1 MILDIFFDLIAAAG
15 PFTVFYGMGQNSCSG
30 KLLFRGLSSSDNSAT
45 FIEDSYGLTI
55 SSAGGGG
62 GFPIDLNEIVYGT
75 GTGITSS
82 FLKVDNVNYS
92 ITGAGIINTTPR
104 GNTNTLNSF
113 IELSNSQIIGGKENL
128 IQNLNS
134 SQLKDSVILGGL
146 KNCLRSNTSS
156 ILCNSVI
163 AGGTYNVMAYGIENS
178 VILGGTQ
185 NSICTPLFNSKSND
199 IIHSS
204 SNAQIYKSENSNIH
218 SSCDVCMRYSCNSF
232 ISTSSNNLIGDEITM
247 RFQNSSSVIS
257 SRCSQ
262 ILATGSNNTIISSYK
277 SNIAGNGATLSTIL
291 SSVSSLIDSAIDS
304 NIIGGNN
311 QCIVAFGP
319 TKSSDVFQSN
329 IIGGCSNL
337 IYSGSPN
344 KVGYANF
351 FPVSPGKYNY
361 DFTKSIVKNSTI
373 IGGYKNC
380 IQFRPPSRSIIAFR
394 ESSTVDVGD
403 LNSIIG
409 GYNNEINISLL
420 STTIGGKNNKII
432 CETLSAIMGGYKNY
446 IYAGLSIG
454 KSNNNFIYSK
464 RAGSGHNSII
474 GGRENRIYTIPDIY
488 NNTDEIDFA
497 GSAFTSIIG
506 SKGGEITRSY
516 TSTIIGSVNSK
527 IQVSIFPPS
536 LGFTI
541 SNSTILSGCDNR
553 ICSEIDQPAQ
563 ETTII
568 AGYRNCTGNSL
579 NSNMKAFT
587 TIAST
592 RTRPQ
597 NSDAS
602 AIISSSG
609 KPAGFLSEQ
618 RVIIQ
623 NSKNSLIISSCNS
636 HICDSENSLIIS
648 SYCGKIYNN
657 ACNSIILAS
666 SNGLSLTWSNTVLVQ
681 NLLVSCNTF
690 VATASTNQFIK
701 ESAPGFNGTITS
713 GTVNV
718 RHGLITT
725 I

>member
-82 FLKVDNVNYS
+82 FLKVDNVNYA
-92 ITGAGIINTTPR
+92 ITGAGMINTTPR

-128 IQNLNS
+128 IQPLNS
-134 SQLKDSVILGGL
+134 VQLKDSVILGGL
-146 KNCLRSNTSS
+146 KNCLKSNISS

-185 NSICTPLFNSKSND
+185 NSICTPTFNSKSND

-218 SSCDVCMRYSCNSF
+218 SSCDVCMRCSCNSF
-232 ISTSSNNLIGDEITM
+232 ISSSSNNLIGGERTM

-277 SNIAGNGATLSTIL
+277 SNICGKGATLSTIL

-304 NIIGGNN
+304 NIIGGNI

-319 TKSSDVFQSN
+319 TSSSLIYGSN
-329 IIGGCSNL
+329 IIGGYNNL

-344 KVGYANF
+344 KVGFSDPN
-351 FPVSPGKYNY
+351 PVSLGKYEF
-361 DFTKSIVKNSTI
+361 DFVKSKVRTSTI
-373 IGGYKNC
+373 IGGCKNC
-380 IQFRPPSRSIIAFR
+380 ILFRPPERSIIDF
-394 ESSTVDVGD
+394 ETGSIVGVGE

-409 GYNNEINISLL
+409 GSNNEINISLL
-420 STTIGGKNNKII
+420 STIIGGKNNKII

-446 IYAGLSIG
+446 IYAGLSVGILQSG
-454 KSNNNFIYSK
+454 YVYSV
-464 RAGSGHNSII
+464 RAGSGYNSII
-474 GGRENRIYTIPDIY
+474 GGRENRIYNMPDVI
-488 NNTDEIDFA
+488 NNDERRAFA
-497 GSAFTSIIG
+497 STLLTSIIG
-506 SKGGEITRSY
+506 SDCGEITRSS
-516 TSTIIGSVNSK
+516 TSTIIGSIESK
-527 IQVSIFPPS
+527 IQSIQPTQVTP
-536 LGFTI
+536 GFTI
-541 SNSTILSGCDNR
+541 SNSTLISGCDNR
-553 ICSEIDQPAQ
+553 ICSTATQTSQ
-563 ETTII
+563 ETAII
-568 AGYRNCTGNSL
+568 AGHRNCISTGVC
-579 NSNMKAFT
+579 SNLKAFT
-587 TIAST
+587 TISST
-592 RTRPQ
+592 LTRPQ
-597 NSDAS
+597 NSTAS
-602 AIISSSG
+602 VIISSSG
-609 KPAGFLSEQ
+609 RNTSFPIEIKDS
-618 RVIIQ
+618 R
-623 NSKNSLIISSCNS
+623 NSAVISSCMSFICKSQNS
-636 HICDSENSLIIS
+636 VIIAS
-648 SYCGKIYNN
+648 TGSCIGQNV
-657 ACNSIILAS
+657 CNSVILAS

-681 NLLVSCNTF
+681 NLLVACNTF
-690 VATASTNQFIK
+690 VATASTNRFIK
-701 ESAPGFNGTITS
+701 ESAPGFNGIITS